1 MLDLFN
7 LLKNVCMK
15 LKHMHRCVTKNS
27 LFRVI
32 NALNLKMYPSGLKE
46 EMKYVDDLNIALNDK
61 YSKVEIAN
69 MLRRIMSYVII
80 TNSYVFAAIPQAKKI
95 VKSITENEMM
105 IVANYII
112 SNNQYIANFNSSLSQ
127 NTSEKSK

>member
-1 MLDLFN
+1 
-7 LLKNVCMK
+7 
-15 LKHMHRCVTKNS
+15 MHRCVTKNS

-80 TNSYVFAAIPQAKKI
+80 TNSSVFAAIPQAKKI
-95 VKSITENEMM
+95 VKSITENEKM